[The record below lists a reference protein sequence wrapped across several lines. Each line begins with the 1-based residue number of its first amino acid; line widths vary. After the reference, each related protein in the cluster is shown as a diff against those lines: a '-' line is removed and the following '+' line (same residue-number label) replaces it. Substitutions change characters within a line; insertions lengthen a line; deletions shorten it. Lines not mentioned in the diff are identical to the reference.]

1 MMLCEQRGQFLFQV
15 RRDLFPPYMTPAE
28 RALWGQYYADKNARQ
43 EQR

>member
-1 MMLCEQRGQFLFQV
+1 MMLCEQRGRFLYEC
-15 RRDLFPPYMTPAE
+15 RSDLFPPRMTDVE